1 MNIIKLKNEAIA
13 QQQKL
18 KSAKIL
24 RNSMIMFVVLLLIIL
39 TLLYKNFMLKKNIN
53 RVLLTQQDN
62 INQKNIKL
70 EHLVTEKEWLLRE
83 IHHRVKNNLHMVVG
97 LLASQSEFLKGEEA
111 LKAISDSQHRI
122 EAMSLI
128 HQKLYQSE
136 NLSSI
141 HMPSYI
147 LELTEYLKNSYG
159 LTKIIKFR
167 LDIQN
172 MTMRL
177 SHSIPIGLIINEA
190 ITNSFKYA
198 FKNKKEGVIEIYLK
212 KPLEDKF
219 KLCIRDN
226 GIGLPEGFDAEIPQS
241 LGIRLMRGLN
251 DDISGEFTIQNDNG
265 QKSFY
270 YLRLK
275 NLKRLVEH
283 LLKSIKRI

>member
-39 TLLYKNFMLKKNIN
+39 TLLYKNFMFKKNIN

-122 EAMSLI
+122 ETMSLI

-159 LTKIIKFR
+159 LTK
-167 LDIQN
+167 
-172 MTMRL
+172 
-177 SHSIPIGLIINEA
+177 
-190 ITNSFKYA
+190 FK
-198 FKNKKEGVIEIYLK
+198 
-212 KPLEDKF
+212 
-219 KLCIRDN
+219 
-226 GIGLPEGFDAEIPQS
+226 
-241 LGIRLMRGLN
+241 
-251 DDISGEFTIQNDNG
+251 T
-265 QKSFY
+265 
-270 YLRLK
+270 
-275 NLKRLVEH
+275 
-283 LLKSIKRI
+283 